1 MITRP
6 TIPASKE
13 YEMNLFIM
21 LMSPPTFHLY
31 SKEEKED
38 DLSHA
43 RLVQFEWLPMR
54 WLTIPYCVL
63 DIFFF

>member
-1 MITRP
+1 
-6 TIPASKE
+6 
-13 YEMNLFIM
+13 
-21 LMSPPTFHLY
+21 MSPPTFHLY